1 MTMKTTVFRHAAAVL
16 AMAATGAV
24 AQNFENVARL
34 ESGLIAQLG
43 AGIGQPGGPVAPID
57 RRLKLASC
65 PGAVAYDPPVL
76 GAAAV
81 RCAALGWRIR
91 VPLVRLAQ
99 AQPQAAAGSQPQQAL
114 ADIVIRRGDPVEVVA
129 GGRYFS
135 VSSQAI
141 AEQDGRVGGRIRVRA
156 APKSPP
162 MMVEVVGEGQVRIPG
177 S

>member
-1 MTMKTTVFRHAAAVL
+1 MKTTVFRHAAALL
-16 AMAATGAV
+16 AMGATGAA

-99 AQPQAAAGSQPQQAL
+99 AAPQAAPGFQQQQQAL
-114 ADIVIRRGDPVEVVA
+114 AEIVIRRGDPVEVVA

-141 AEQDGRVGGRIRVRA
+141 AEQDGRVGGRIRVRG

-162 MMVEVVGEGQVRIPG
+162 MMVEVVREGVVRIPG